1 MASWVVIHLKFL
13 INILKYLITIL
24 FLLLFNMN
32 ANAQIRISYSIGVVG
47 ADFNTSTYSNPLS
60 INGKNCIIVTN
71 GISKFIVSDHGIFL
85 NECALNQDYIR
96 FSIQV
101 APNPATNYTIV
112 KFKNK
117 LQVDNNFTL
126 SLFGSNGQLINKF
139 PTNQLQLL
147 QGYRL
152 STSDLNDGVY
162 FIQISSD
169 KINQIFRI
177 IIVN

>member
-1 MASWVVIHLKFL
+1 
-13 INILKYLITIL
+13 
-24 FLLLFNMN
+24 MN
-32 ANAQIRISYSIGVVG
+32 SIAQIRISYSIGVVG
-47 ADFNTSTYSNPLS
+47 ADFKTSTYSNPLS

-85 NECALNQDYIR
+85 NECAVNEDFIKY
-96 FSIQV
+96 SIQV
-101 APNPATNYTIV
+101 APNPATNYTII

-126 SLFGSNGQLINKF
+126 SLFGSNGRLINKF
-139 PTNQLQLL
+139 LTNQLQLM

-152 STSDLNDGVY
+152 STTELNEGVY

-169 KINQIFRI
+169 KINQIFRLLI
-177 IIVN
+177 LN

>member
-1 MASWVVIHLKFL
+1 M
-13 INILKYLITIL
+13 
-24 FLLLFNMN
+24 
-32 ANAQIRISYSIGVVG
+32 
-47 ADFNTSTYSNPLS
+47 PLPM
-60 INGKNCIIVTN
+60 

-85 NECALNQDYIR
+85 NECAVNQDYIR

-101 APNPATNYTIV
+101 APNPANSYTIV

-139 PTNQLQLL
+139 PTNQIQLM

-152 STSDLNDGVY
+152 ITSEFNDGVY

-169 KINQIFRI
+169 KINQIFRLI
-177 IIVN
+177 RYNYLGMTRRKKRVGLSAIFSINKNYG

>member
-1 MASWVVIHLKFL
+1 MKIVSI
-13 INILKYLITIL
+13 ILITSLITQY
-24 FLLLFNMN
+24 
-32 ANAQIRISYSIGVVG
+32 ANAQLTLAYSIGVVG

-60 INGKNCIIVTN
+60 INGKNCIIVNN

-101 APNPATNYTIV
+101 APNPANSYTIV

-117 LQVDNNFTL
+117 LQLDNNFTL
-126 SLFGSNGQLINKF
+126 SLFGSDGRLINKF
-139 PTNQLQLL
+139 PTNQIQLM

-152 STSDLNDGVY
+152 STSELNDGVY
-162 FIQISSD
+162 FIQIFSD
-169 KINQIFRI
+169 KINQIFRLL
-177 IIVN
+177 VVK

>member
-1 MASWVVIHLKFL
+1 
-13 INILKYLITIL
+13 
-24 FLLLFNMN
+24 MN
-32 ANAQIRISYSIGVVG
+32 SIAQISISYSIGVVG
-47 ADFNTSTYSNPLS
+47 ADFKTSTYSNPLS

-85 NECALNQDYIR
+85 NECAVNQDYIR

-101 APNPATNYTIV
+101 APNPAKSFTII

-117 LQVDNNFTL
+117 LQAEDNIILTL
-126 SLFGSNGQLINKF
+126 YGSDGRLINKF
-139 PTNQLQLL
+139 PTSQMQLL

-152 STSDLNDGVY
+152 STSELDEGVY
-162 FIQISSD
+162 FIQINSD

-177 IIVN
+177 LILN

>member
-1 MASWVVIHLKFL
+1 MKIVSI
-13 INILKYLITIL
+13 ILITSLITQY
-24 FLLLFNMN
+24 
-32 ANAQIRISYSIGVVG
+32 ANAQLTLAYSIGVVG
-47 ADFNTSTYSNPLS
+47 ADFKTSTYSNPLS

-101 APNPATNYTIV
+101 APNPANIYTIV

-117 LQVDNNFTL
+117 LQMDNNLTI
-126 SLFGSNGQLINKF
+126 SLFGSDGRLINKF
-139 PTNQLQLL
+139 PTNQIQLM

-152 STSDLNDGVY
+152 STSELNDGVY
-162 FIQISSD
+162 FIQIFSD
-169 KINQIFRI
+169 KINQIFRLLV
-177 IIVN
+177 VN

>member
-1 MASWVVIHLKFL
+1 LK
-13 INILKYLITIL
+13 ILSTIL
-24 FLLLFNMN
+24 LTFFITHL
-32 ANAQIRISYSIGVVG
+32 ANAQMTLAYSIGVVG
-47 ADFNTSTYSNPLS
+47 ADFKTSTYSNPLS

-85 NECALNQDYIR
+85 NECAVNQDFIR

-101 APNPATNYTIV
+101 APNPATNFTIV

-117 LQVDNNFTL
+117 LQVDDNVNLTL
-126 SLFGSNGQLINKF
+126 YGSNGQLINKF
-139 PTNQLQLL
+139 TTSQIQLL

-152 STSDLNDGVY
+152 KTSEINEGVF

-177 IIVN
+177 IKLN

>member
-1 MASWVVIHLKFL
+1 MKIVSI
-13 INILKYLITIL
+13 ILITSLITQY
-24 FLLLFNMN
+24 
-32 ANAQIRISYSIGVVG
+32 ANAQLTLAYSIGVVG
-47 ADFNTSTYSNPLS
+47 ADFKTSTYSNPLS

-85 NECALNQDYIR
+85 NECAVNQDYIR

-101 APNPATNYTIV
+101 APNPANSYTIV

-139 PTNQLQLL
+139 PTNQIQLM

-152 STSDLNDGVY
+152 ITSEFNDGVY

-169 KINQIFRI
+169 KINQIFRLLI
-177 IIVN
+177 AN

>member
-1 MASWVVIHLKFL
+1 
-13 INILKYLITIL
+13 
-24 FLLLFNMN
+24 MN
-32 ANAQIRISYSIGVVG
+32 SIAQIRISYSIGVVG
-47 ADFNTSTYSNPLS
+47 ADFKTSTYSNPLS

-85 NECALNQDYIR
+85 NECAVNEEFIKY
-96 FSIQV
+96 SIQV
-101 APNPATNYTIV
+101 APNPATNYTII

-126 SLFGSNGQLINKF
+126 SIFGSNGRLVNKF
-139 PTNQLQLL
+139 PTSQLQLL

-152 STSDLNDGVY
+152 STSELNEGVY

-169 KINQIFRI
+169 KINQIFRLLI
-177 IIVN
+177 LN

>member
-1 MASWVVIHLKFL
+1 M
-13 INILKYLITIL
+13 KYVITIL
-24 FLLLFNMN
+24 FLFNFIN
-32 ANAQIRISYSIGVVG
+32 KSFSQIRISYSIGVVG
-47 ADFNTSTYSNPLS
+47 ADFKTSTYSNPLS

-85 NECALNQDYIR
+85 NECAVNEDYIR

-101 APNPATNYTIV
+101 APNPATNFTIV

-117 LQVDNNFTL
+117 LQANDNFTL
-126 SLFGSNGQLINKF
+126 TLFGSNGQLINKF
-139 PTNQLQLL
+139 PTSQLELL

-152 STSDLNDGVY
+152 STSNLIEGVY
-162 FIQISSD
+162 FIQISSN

-177 IIVN
+177 IKLN

>member
-1 MASWVVIHLKFL
+1 
-13 INILKYLITIL
+13 LKYLFTIL
-24 FLLLFNMN
+24 FLSIINIQSI
-32 ANAQIRISYSIGVVG
+32 AQIRISYSIGVVG
-47 ADFNTSTYSNPLS
+47 ADFKTSTYSNPLS
-60 INGKNCIIVTN
+60 INGKNCITVTN

-85 NECALNQDYIR
+85 NECAVNQDYIR

-101 APNPATNYTIV
+101 APNPATNYTII

-126 SLFGSNGQLINKF
+126 SLFGSDGRLINKF
-139 PTNQLQLL
+139 PTNQIQLM

-152 STSDLNDGVY
+152 STSELNDGVY

-169 KINQIFRI
+169 KINQIFRLLI
-177 IIVN
+177 AN

>member
-1 MASWVVIHLKFL
+1 M
-13 INILKYLITIL
+13 NIQSI
-24 FLLLFNMN
+24 
-32 ANAQIRISYSIGVVG
+32 AQIRISYSIGVVG

-85 NECALNQDYIR
+85 NECAVNQDYIR

-117 LQVDNNFTL
+117 LQVDNNFSL
-126 SLFGSNGQLINKF
+126 SLFGSNGQLINKL
-139 PTNQLQLL
+139 PINQLQLL

-152 STSDLNDGVY
+152 STAELNDGVY
-162 FIQISSD
+162 FIQITSS
-169 KINQIFRI
+169 KINQIFRLLI
-177 IIVN
+177 MN

>member
-1 MASWVVIHLKFL
+1 
-13 INILKYLITIL
+13 LKYLFTIL
-24 FLLLFNMN
+24 FLSILNIN
-32 ANAQIRISYSIGVVG
+32 SIAQIRISYSIGVLG

-60 INGKNCIIVTN
+60 INGKNCIIVSS
-71 GISKFIVSDHGIFL
+71 GISKFIVSDRGIFL
-85 NECALNQDYIR
+85 NECAVNEDYIR

-117 LQVDNNFTL
+117 LQVDDNFTL
-126 SLFGSNGQLINKF
+126 TLFGSSGQLINKF
-139 PTNQLQLL
+139 PTSQLVLL

-152 STSDLNDGVY
+152 STSNLSEGVY

-177 IIVN
+177 IKLN

>member
-1 MASWVVIHLKFL
+1 LN
-13 INILKYLITIL
+13 INST
-24 FLLLFNMN
+24 
-32 ANAQIRISYSIGVVG
+32 AQIRISYSIGVVG
-47 ADFNTSTYSNPLS
+47 ADFKTSTYSNPLS
-60 INGKNCIIVTN
+60 INGKNCIIVSN
-71 GISKFIVSDHGIFL
+71 GISKFIVSEHGIFL
-85 NECALNQDYIR
+85 NECAVNEDYIR

-117 LQVDNNFTL
+117 LQANDNFTL
-126 SLFGSNGQLINKF
+126 TLFGSSGQLINKF
-139 PTNQLQLL
+139 PTSQLELL

-152 STSDLNDGVY
+152 STSNLSEGVY

-177 IIVN
+177 IKLN

>member
-1 MASWVVIHLKFL
+1 MK
-13 INILKYLITIL
+13 ILSTIL
-24 FLLLFNMN
+24 LTCFITQF
-32 ANAQIRISYSIGVVG
+32 ANAQMTLAYSIGVVG
-47 ADFNTSTYSNPLS
+47 ADFKTSTYSNPLS

-85 NECALNQDYIR
+85 NECAVNQDYIR

-101 APNPATNYTIV
+101 APNPANSYTIV

-139 PTNQLQLL
+139 PTNQIQLM

-152 STSDLNDGVY
+152 ITSEFNDGVY

-169 KINQIFRI
+169 KINQIFRLL
-177 IIVN
+177 IVN

>member
-1 MASWVVIHLKFL
+1 LK
-13 INILKYLITIL
+13 IVSIILITSLITQY
-24 FLLLFNMN
+24 
-32 ANAQIRISYSIGVVG
+32 ANAQLTLAYSIGVVG
-47 ADFNTSTYSNPLS
+47 ADFKTSTYSNPLS

-101 APNPATNYTIV
+101 APNPANSYTIV

-117 LQVDNNFTL
+117 LQLDNNFTL
-126 SLFGSNGQLINKF
+126 SLFGSDGRLINKF
-139 PTNQLQLL
+139 PTNQIQLM

-152 STSDLNDGVY
+152 STSELNDGVY
-162 FIQISSD
+162 FIQIFSD
-169 KINQIFRI
+169 KINQIFRLL
-177 IIVN
+177 VVK

>member
-1 MASWVVIHLKFL
+1 LN
-13 INILKYLITIL
+13 INSI
-24 FLLLFNMN
+24 
-32 ANAQIRISYSIGVVG
+32 AQIRISYSIGVLG
-47 ADFNTSTYSNPLS
+47 ADFKTSTYSNPLS
-60 INGKNCIIVTN
+60 INGKNCIIVSN
-71 GISKFIVSDHGIFL
+71 GISKFIVSDRGIFL
-85 NECALNQDYIR
+85 NECAVNEDYIM

-117 LQVDNNFTL
+117 LQVDDNFTL
-126 SLFGSNGQLINKF
+126 TLFGSSGQLINKF
-139 PTNQLQLL
+139 PTSQLVLL

-152 STSDLNDGVY
+152 STSNLNEGVY

-177 IIVN
+177 IKLN